1 MTTHDR
7 DHDPDRTELLTM
19 RSPAAAAAVGEG
31 LVPGARIGR
40 YRIAALLGRGGL
52 GEVYRAEQL
61 EPVRRTVALKLL
73 RAQRLDARHLAYFEV
88 ERQLLAQMR
97 HPAIAQIYDADTTPD
112 GHPFFAMEF
121 IAGSPLTR
129 FCDEHGLPLRE
140 RIELFVRV
148 CEGVQH
154 AHQKGVIHR
163 DLKPANVLVDRV
175 DGRAL
180 PKIIDFGIA
189 TAAARGERGEVAG
202 TPDYM
207 SPEQAG
213 SDQAGSDQAGS
224 DQALIDTRSDV
235 YSLGVMLCELL
246 TGRRPAAAGETVTD
260 GTGTLRLPSQ
270 QLATLPPG
278 EADAM
283 ARAQG
288 TTLPR
293 MRRLLRHELDWVVA
307 KAMRH
312 DRAERYPS
320 AAALADDL
328 RRFLDGLP
336 LQAVPPAR
344 RYVWGKFV
352 RRHRGALAAAGV
364 AAAALLGGLGLSLY
378 GLQQARAQRALAEA
392 RSADLAQVAA
402 FQQSML
408 ENVDVAAMGQGMA
421 AGQRAQLQTAG
432 LDADVMADFERA
444 AARVSWTDIARETL
458 QAQMLERAL
467 AAIARDFATQ
477 PSLAAD
483 LRESIADVQS
493 GIGLYGRAADV
504 LTTVQAQRER
514 MPGVAAPTTLRA
526 MRKHAEALVGDGRF
540 DQARPL
546 IERAG
551 TLSAAALPRDDAE
564 RLRIEQ
570 VQARVLYEQGE
581 RQPARD
587 RLVALLAR
595 ARAAHGERA
604 EVTLSILDQLAEAQA
619 KLGDVAAGRAAFED
633 LYAWRMKT
641 NGRDDPRTQAAM
653 AKLAIARG
661 MDDDFDG
668 SLALIDVLIDAMRAR
683 LGAEHPDTL
692 GQINTRVVTL
702 IRAKRLE
709 EARADLDRLVDS
721 ATRVLGAEHPRTL
734 RYLQNQAALTSRLGD
749 HARAAVLQRR
759 LLELRTQTLGAEHPD
774 TLLSHVSLGTILA
787 DAGRLEEG
795 IRTALAGCEAMVRVA
810 GETDPNVS
818 GCLHAVGE
826 LDLRAGDASAA
837 EPLLRRALEAKRTHD
852 GALHPRTLE
861 SAVALDEAYAA
872 LGRDDERARLRTD
885 YFKPYLAQTLEPP
898 DPGQQGMRD
907 AVAARLASQ

>member
-7 DHDPDRTELLTM
+7 DHDPDRTELLTV
-19 RSPAAAAAVGEG
+19 RSPATTVAGGEG
-31 LVPGARIGR
+31 LSPGARIGR
-40 YRIAALLGRGGL
+40 YRIEALLGRGGM

-129 FCDEHGLPLRE
+129 FCDEHELPLRE

-180 PKIIDFGIA
+180 PRIIDFGIA
-189 TAAARGERGEVAG
+189 TAAARGDRGEVAG

-213 SDQAGSDQAGS
+213 SDQS
-224 DQALIDTRSDV
+224 LVDTRSDV
-235 YSLGVMLCELL
+235 YSLGVMLYELL
-246 TGRRPAAAGETVTD
+246 TGQRPTAAGETVTD
-260 GTGTLRLPSQ
+260 GVRTLRLPSQ
-270 QLATLPPG
+270 QLATLLPG
-278 EADAM
+278 EADAV

-328 RRFLDGLP
+328 RHFLDGQP
-336 LQAVPPAR
+336 LQAVPPTR

-378 GLQQARAQRALAEA
+378 GLQQARTQRALAEA
-392 RSADLAQVAA
+392 RSADLAQVAS

-408 ENVDVAAMGQGMA
+408 ENVDVTAMGQGMA
-421 AGQRAQLQTAG
+421 AGQRAQLQASG
-432 LDADVMADFERA
+432 LDAGAMADFERA

-467 AAIARDFATQ
+467 AAIARDFAAQ

-504 LTTVQAQRER
+504 FAGVQAQRER
-514 MPGVAAPTTLRA
+514 TQGAAAPATLRA

-551 TLSAAALPRDDAE
+551 TLSAAALPRDDIE
-564 RLRIEQ
+564 RLRIER

-641 NGRDDPRTQAAM
+641 SGRDDPRTQAAM
-653 AKLAIARG
+653 ARLAIARG

-702 IRAKRLE
+702 IRARRLE

-826 LDLRAGDASAA
+826 LDLRAGDARAA
-837 EPLLRRALEAKRTHD
+837 EPLLHRALEARRTHD

-861 SAVALDEAYAA
+861 SAVALDEAYIA
-872 LGRDDERARLRTD
+872 LDRDDERARLRAD

-898 DPGQQGMRD
+898 DAGEQGMRD
-907 AVAARLASQ
+907 AVAARLALQ

>member
-19 RSPAAAAAVGEG
+19 RLPIAAAAGGEG
-31 LVPGARIGR
+31 LAPGARIGR
-40 YRIAALLGRGGL
+40 YRIEALLGRGGM

-129 FCDEHGLPLRE
+129 FCDERGLPLRE

-213 SDQAGSDQAGS
+213 SDQAGSDQA
-224 DQALIDTRSDV
+224 LIDTRSDV

-246 TGRRPAAAGETVTD
+246 TGQRPMAAGETVTD
-260 GTGTLRLPSQ
+260 GTRTLRLPSQ

-278 EADAM
+278 EADAV

-328 RRFLDGLP
+328 WRFLDGQP

-378 GLQQARAQRALAEA
+378 GLQQARAQRTLAEA
-392 RSADLAQVAA
+392 RSADLAQVAS

-421 AGQRAQLQTAG
+421 AGQRAQLRASG
-432 LDADVMADFERA
+432 LDAGAMADFEHA

-467 AAIARDFATQ
+467 AAIARDFAAQ

-493 GIGLYGRAADV
+493 GIGLYARAADV
-504 LTTVQAQRER
+504 LATVQAQRER
-514 MPGVAAPTTLRA
+514 TPGAAAPATLRA

-564 RLRIEQ
+564 RLRIER
-570 VQARVLYEQGE
+570 VQARVLYERGE

-653 AKLAIARG
+653 ARLAIARG

-702 IRAKRLE
+702 IRAGRLE

-759 LLELRTQTLGAEHPD
+759 LLELRTRTLGAEHPD

-818 GCLHAVGE
+818 GCLHAIGE
-826 LDLRAGDASAA
+826 LDLRAGDARAA
-837 EPLLRRALEAKRTHD
+837 EPLLRRALEARRTHD

-861 SAVALDEAYAA
+861 SAVALDEACAA
-872 LGRDDERARLRTD
+872 LGRDDDRARLRVD
-885 YFKPYLAQTLEPP
+885 YFKPYLAQPLEPP
-898 DPGQQGMRD
+898 DAGQQGMRD
-907 AVAARLASQ
+907 AVAARLALQ

>member
-1 MTTHDR
+1 MNTQGR
-7 DHDPDRTELLTM
+7 DHDPDRTELLAT
-19 RSPAAAAAVGEG
+19 RSPDPAAPVGEG
-31 LVPGARIGR
+31 LAPGARIGR
-40 YRIAALLGRGGL
+40 YRIAALLGRGGM
-52 GEVYRAEQL
+52 GDVYRAEQL

-129 FCDEHGLPLRE
+129 FCDEHALSLRD
-140 RIELFVRV
+140 RIVLFVRV

-163 DLKPANVLVDRV
+163 DLKPANVLVDQV

-189 TAAARGERGEVAG
+189 TATARRERGEVAG

-213 SDQAGSDQAGS
+213 SDQAGSDEAGR
-224 DQALIDTRSDV
+224 DQALVDTRSDV
-235 YSLGVMLCELL
+235 YSLGVVLCELL
-246 TGRRPAAAGETVTD
+246 TGQRPAAAGETVTD
-260 GTGTLRLPSQ
+260 GARTLRLPSQ

-320 AAALADDL
+320 AAALAEDL
-328 RRFLDGLP
+328 HRFLDGLP

-344 RYVWGKFV
+344 RYVWGKFM

-364 AAAALLGGLGLSLY
+364 ALAALLGGLGLSLY
-378 GLQQARAQRALAEA
+378 GLQQARTQRALAEA

-408 ENVDVAAMGQGMA
+408 ESVDVAAMGQGMA
-421 AGQRAQLQTAG
+421 AGQLAQLQAAG
-432 LDADVMADFERA
+432 LDADAMTAFGRA

-458 QAQMLERAL
+458 QAQVLERAL
-467 AAIARDFATQ
+467 AAIARDFAAQ
-477 PSLAAD
+477 PTLAAD

-493 GIGLYGRAADV
+493 GIGLYARAADV
-504 LTTVQAQRER
+504 LASVQAQRER
-514 MPGVAAPTTLRA
+514 VPGVSAPATLRA
-526 MRKHAEALVGDGRF
+526 MRKHAEALLGDGRF
-540 DQARPL
+540 GQARPL
-546 IERAG
+546 IERTGA
-551 TLSAAALPRDDAE
+551 LSAAALPRDDAE

-581 RQPARD
+581 LQPARA
-587 RLVALLAR
+587 RLAALLAR
-595 ARAAHGERA
+595 ARAAHGARD
-604 EVTLSILDQLAEAQA
+604 EVTLSILGQLGEVQTR
-619 KLGDVAAGRAAFED
+619 LGDIAAGRTAFED
-633 LYAWRMKT
+633 LHAWRMKT
-641 NGRDDPRTQAAM
+641 GGRDDPRTQAAM
-653 AKLAIARG
+653 ARLAVARG
-661 MDDDFDG
+661 MDNDFAG
-668 SLALIDVLIDAMRAR
+668 SLALTDVLIDAMRVR

-692 GQINTRVVTL
+692 GQVNTRVVTL
-702 IRAKRLE
+702 IRAGRLD

-721 ATRVLGAEHPRTL
+721 AARVLGADHPRTL
-734 RYLQNQAALTSRLGD
+734 RYLQNQASLTSRLGD

-759 LLELRTQTLGAEHPD
+759 LLELRTRALGAEHPD

-787 DAGRLEEG
+787 DAGRLQEG
-795 IRTALAGCEAMVRVA
+795 IRTARAGCDAMVRVL
-810 GETDPNVS
+810 GETHPNAS
-818 GCLHAVGE
+818 GCLHAVGGLE
-826 LDLRAGDASAA
+826 LRAGGARAA
-837 EPLLRRALEAKRTHD
+837 EPLLRRALEARRMHD

-861 SAVALDEAYAA
+861 SAVTLDEAYAA
-872 LGRDDERARLRTD
+872 LGRDDERARLRAD
-885 YFKPYLAQTLEPP
+885 YFKPFLAQTLEAPG
-898 DPGQQGMRD
+898 PGQQDMRD
-907 AVAARLASQ
+907 AVAERLALQ